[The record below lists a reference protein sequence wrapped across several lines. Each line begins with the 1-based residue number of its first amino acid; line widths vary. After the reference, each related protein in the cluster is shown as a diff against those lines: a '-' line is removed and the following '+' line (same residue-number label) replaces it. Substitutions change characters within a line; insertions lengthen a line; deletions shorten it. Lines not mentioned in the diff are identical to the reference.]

1 MHRVGTTHDIMK
13 KSNQKIAEIINIGDE
28 LLAGHTLNSNAT
40 WMSKELKNIGVKVIK
55 HVVIADEK
63 EAIMNAL
70 DQVETGT
77 DYILITGGLGPTEDD
92 RTKAVI
98 TSYFGGRLEFSEEA
112 YKWVEE
118 LFAKRG
124 RIPSERNRGQAL
136 IPNNAERIINK
147 MGTASGMIFRKDRKS
162 FFVMPGVPYEMKN
175 MMTESILPELA
186 KYSKVSIIEVQV
198 NTFGLPE
205 SEIADRI
212 MAVMPDIEQEM
223 SIGYYPSVK
232 GITIRLAGK
241 DKFKI
246 EKAQKKIIE
255 LVGDS
260 VYSLQGES
268 IAEIVVNLCKDKGLI
283 ISVAESC
290 TGGAIADMITNVPGS
305 SAVFKEGFIVY
316 SNEAKTRTLGVEPSI
331 LDKFGAVSPETV
343 EAMVKGLKNK
353 TGADIAIGVSGIA
366 GPDGATPGKSVG
378 LIYLAVAYKERIHIQ
393 KVDFDRGRIKNKEYA
408 ARAAL
413 NRVRLTLIDDE

>member
-1 MHRVGTTHDIMK
+1 MK
-13 KSNQKIAEIINIGDE
+13 NNNQYLAEIINIGDE
-28 LLAGHTLNSNAT
+28 LLAGHTVNTNAT

-70 DQVETGT
+70 DHVETGT
-77 DYILITGGLGPTEDD
+77 NYIFITGGLGPTEDD

-98 TSYFGGRLEFSEEA
+98 TSYFGGQLEFSVEA

-118 LFAKRG
+118 FFTKRG
-124 RIPSERNRGQAL
+124 RIPSERNKGQAI

-147 MGTASGMIFRKDRKS
+147 MGTASGMIFRKDGKS
-162 FFVMPGVPYEMKN
+162 FFVMPGVPYEMQN

-186 KYSKVSIIEVQV
+186 KYSKVLNTELQV

-212 MAVMPDIEQEM
+212 MDVMPDIEQEM

-232 GITIRLAGK
+232 GITIRLSGS
-241 DKFKI
+241 DKLKV
-246 EKAQKKIIE
+246 EKAQMKIQE
-255 LVGDS
+255 LLGDS
-260 VYSLQGES
+260 VYSLLNKS
-268 IAEIVVNLCKDKGLI
+268 IAEIVVNICKNKGLI
-283 ISVAESC
+283 ITVAESC
-290 TGGAIADMITNVPGS
+290 TGGSIADMITNVPGS
-305 SAVFKEGFIVY
+305 STVFKEGFIVY
-316 SNEAKTRTLGVEPSI
+316 SNEAKIRSLGVEPYI
-331 LDKFGAVSPETV
+331 LDKYGAVSEETV
-343 EAMVKGLKNK
+343 EAMAKGLKNK

-366 GPDGATPGKSVG
+366 GPDGATPGKPVG
-378 LIYLAVAYKERIHIQ
+378 LVYLAVAYRERIYIQ
-393 KVDFDRGRIKNKEYA
+393 KINLDRGRIKNKEYA

-413 NRVRLTLIDDE
+413 NHVRLVLIDDE

>member
-1 MHRVGTTHDIMK
+1 MK
-13 KSNQKIAEIINIGDE
+13 NNNQYLAEIINIGDE
-28 LLAGHTLNSNAT
+28 LLAGHTVNTNAT

-70 DQVETGT
+70 DHVETGT
-77 DYILITGGLGPTEDD
+77 NYIFITGGLGPTEDD

-98 TSYFGGRLEFSEEA
+98 TSYFGGQLEFSVEA

-118 LFAKRG
+118 FFTKRG
-124 RIPSERNRGQAL
+124 RIPSERNKGQAI

-147 MGTASGMIFRKDRKS
+147 MGTASGMIFRKDGKS
-162 FFVMPGVPYEMKN
+162 FFVMPGVPYEMQN

-186 KYSKVSIIEVQV
+186 KYSKVLNTELQV

-212 MAVMPDIEQEM
+212 MDEMPDIEQEM

-232 GITIRLAGK
+232 GITIRLSGS
-241 DKFKI
+241 DKLKV
-246 EKAQKKIIE
+246 EKAQMKIQE
-255 LVGDS
+255 LLGDS
-260 VYSLQGES
+260 VYSLLNKS
-268 IAEIVVNLCKDKGLI
+268 IAEIVVNICKNKGLI
-283 ISVAESC
+283 ITVAESC
-290 TGGAIADMITNVPGS
+290 TGGSIADMITNVPGS
-305 SAVFKEGFIVY
+305 STVFKEGFIVY
-316 SNEAKTRTLGVEPSI
+316 SNEAKIRSLGVEPYI
-331 LDKFGAVSPETV
+331 LDKYGAVSEETV
-343 EAMVKGLKNK
+343 EAMAKGLKNK

>member
-1 MHRVGTTHDIMK
+1 MK
-13 KSNQKIAEIINIGDE
+13 NNNQYLAEIINIGDE
-28 LLAGHTLNSNAT
+28 LLAGHTVNTNAT

-70 DQVETGT
+70 DHVETGT
-77 DYILITGGLGPTEDD
+77 NYIFITGGLGPTEDD

-98 TSYFGGRLEFSEEA
+98 TSYFGGQLEFSVEA

-118 LFAKRG
+118 FFTKRG
-124 RIPSERNRGQAL
+124 RIPSERNKGQAI

-147 MGTASGMIFRKDRKS
+147 MGTASGMIFRKDGKS
-162 FFVMPGVPYEMKN
+162 FFVMPGVPYEMQN

-186 KYSKVSIIEVQV
+186 KYSKVLNTELQV

-212 MAVMPDIEQEM
+212 MDVMPDIEQEM

-232 GITIRLAGK
+232 GITIRLSGS
-241 DKFKI
+241 DKLKV
-246 EKAQKKIIE
+246 EKAQMKIQE
-255 LVGDS
+255 LLGDS
-260 VYSLQGES
+260 VYSLLNKS
-268 IAEIVVNLCKDKGLI
+268 IAEIVVNICKNKGLI
-283 ISVAESC
+283 ITVAESC
-290 TGGAIADMITNVPGS
+290 TGGSIADMITNVPGS
-305 SAVFKEGFIVY
+305 STVFKEGFIVY
-316 SNEAKTRTLGVEPSI
+316 SNEAKIRSLGVEPYI
-331 LDKFGAVSPETV
+331 LDKYGAVSEETV
-343 EAMVKGLKNK
+343 EAMAKGLKNK

-366 GPDGATPGKSVG
+366 GPDGATPGKPVG
-378 LIYLAVAYKERIHIQ
+378 LVYLAVAYKERIYIQ
-393 KVDFDRGRIKNKEYA
+393 KINLDRGRIKNKEYA

-413 NRVRLTLIDDE
+413 NRVRLALIDDE